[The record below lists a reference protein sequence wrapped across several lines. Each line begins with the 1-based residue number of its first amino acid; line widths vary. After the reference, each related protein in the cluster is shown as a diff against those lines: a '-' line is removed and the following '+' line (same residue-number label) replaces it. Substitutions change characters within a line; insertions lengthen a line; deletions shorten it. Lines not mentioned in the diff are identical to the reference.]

1 MRNSSLVKWIRAD
14 NGRDSSM
21 VPKLRMTQVMV
32 GEHSLVSEADSE
44 EHPWRAGKRV
54 CRNEYAINRVRISV
68 TESLRVPEPGLSAP
82 G

>member
-1 MRNSSLVKWIRAD
+1 M
-14 NGRDSSM
+14 
-21 VPKLRMTQVMV
+21 PKLRMTQVMV
-32 GEHSLVSEADSE
+32 GEHSLVGEADSE

-54 CRNEYAINRVRISV
+54 CRNEYAINGVRIPV